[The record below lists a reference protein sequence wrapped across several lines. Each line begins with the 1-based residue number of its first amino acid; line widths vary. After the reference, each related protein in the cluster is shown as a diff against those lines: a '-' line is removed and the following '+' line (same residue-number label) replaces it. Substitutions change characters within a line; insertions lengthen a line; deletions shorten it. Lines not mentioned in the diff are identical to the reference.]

1 MNQNFNQN
9 QNEAAVEI
17 DLGQLFGALWRRIW
31 LVILCTIVGAAIAFA
46 STVQFAVPKY
56 KANISIYVI
65 NNGTSSGLAAAQ
77 SLVSTY
83 IEILKSRPA
92 LEKIIEEADLNIST
106 NKLQG
111 MIKASSKDGTEI
123 FDVAVISENREE
135 TVTIA
140 NAIATVLPEVL
151 SAVVDKSSVKVIEP
165 ADGSDVQIS
174 PNLSK
179 NTMLGA
185 LGGLVLSAAFIILKF
200 LFDPY
205 VKSEE
210 DVSKTY
216 NLPLLAVIPVVGS
229 QGKRN
234 RYYRSYRAYGSY
246 GRGDN
251 KNSNK

>member
-1 MNQNFNQN
+1 MNQNFNPN
-9 QNEAAVEI
+9 QNEAILEV
-17 DLGQLFGALWRRIW
+17 DLLQMLNAIWRRIW
-31 LVILCTIVGAAIAFA
+31 LVILCAILGAGIAFA

-92 LEKIIEEADLNIST
+92 LDKIIEKADLDIST
-106 NKLQG
+106 SKLHG
-111 MIKASSKDGTEI
+111 MIKATSKEGTEI

-135 TVTIA
+135 TVIIA
-140 NAIATVLPEVL
+140 NAIASVLPDVL

-179 NTMLGA
+179 NTMLGGIIGVA
-185 LGGLVLSAAFIILKF
+185 LGVVIAILKF
-200 LFDPY
+200 LFDPFI
-205 VKSEE
+205 KSED
-210 DVSKTY
+210 DVSKVY
-216 NLPLLAVIPVVGS
+216 NLPLLAVIPVAGS
-229 QGKRN
+229 RTKKGK
-234 RYYRSYRAYGSY
+234 YYRTYHTYNSYARKSY
-246 GRGDN
+246 ND
-251 KNSNK
+251 SNK